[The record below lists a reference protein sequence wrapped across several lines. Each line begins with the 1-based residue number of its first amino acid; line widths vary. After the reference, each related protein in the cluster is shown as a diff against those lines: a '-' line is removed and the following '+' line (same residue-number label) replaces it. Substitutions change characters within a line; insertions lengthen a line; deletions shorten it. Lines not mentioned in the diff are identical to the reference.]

1 MSARVYGCAFFCV
14 CVREPELSRRRTT
27 EQRNSGIVCRE
38 APSHQ
43 KHLSGDEEMRASGGE
58 GVGVRDG
65 RAGRQSQMDGG
76 MEKEEETQKLNRM
89 ADKRKE
95 SEKRAPDSV

>member
-1 MSARVYGCAFFCV
+1 MGVCFFACV
-14 CVREPELSRRRTT
+14 CESRSNPGVGRR
-27 EQRNSGIVCRE
+27 NSSGIVCRE

-43 KHLSGDEEMRASGGE
+43 KHLSGDEEMRESGGE

-65 RAGRQSQMDGG
+65 RVGRQSQMDGG
-76 MEKEEETQKLNRM
+76 MEEEEETQKLNRM